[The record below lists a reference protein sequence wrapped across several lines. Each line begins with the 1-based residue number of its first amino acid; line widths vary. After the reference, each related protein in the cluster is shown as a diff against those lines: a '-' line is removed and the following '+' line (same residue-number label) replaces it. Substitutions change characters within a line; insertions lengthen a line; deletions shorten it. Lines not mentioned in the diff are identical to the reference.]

1 MIISIANHKGG
12 VGKTTTVASLGAAL
26 ASAGKRV
33 LMVDLDAQ
41 SNLTTSLLCQE
52 QQRTIYD
59 ALKERNG
66 LPIVNVSAGLDIVPA
81 SLDLAGI
88 ELELAGVF
96 SREFILSDLLKDVA
110 NDYDFV
116 LLDCP
121 PSLGL
126 ITINALVASS
136 KVIIPLTAEALP
148 FKGLRMLENI
158 IGMIM
163 GRLNPSLQLGGIVIT
178 RWGRRKLN
186 KIVEEGLTEV
196 YGPILFSTRIRENI
210 AIAEAPLTSKN
221 IFDYAPGCNGA
232 IDYQSLATEFI
243 NRFA

>member
-96 SREFILSDLLKDVA
+96 SREFILSDLLKDTA
-110 NDYDFV
+110 KDYDFV

-158 IGMIM
+158 IGMIK

-178 RWGRRKLN
+178 RWRRRKLN

-196 YGPILFSTRIRENI
+196 YGSILFTR
-210 AIAEAPLTSKN
+210 LTDL
-221 IFDYAPGCNGA
+221 IICIMHAVV
-232 IDYQSLATEFI
+232 
-243 NRFA
+243 